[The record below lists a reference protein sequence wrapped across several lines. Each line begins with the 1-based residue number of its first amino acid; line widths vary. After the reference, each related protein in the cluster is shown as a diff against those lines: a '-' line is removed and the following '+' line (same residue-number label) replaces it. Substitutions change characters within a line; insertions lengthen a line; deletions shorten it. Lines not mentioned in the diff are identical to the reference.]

1 MLPKPSAFLLKVWA
15 TWLALL
21 CLLIA
26 GAVGLKL
33 DFGLIGQKLPFLL
46 GLHLGPDGFLQGV
59 ALTIFVT
66 AASGVCALALGVLA
80 AIGRLSANPI
90 AFALASF
97 YGSIFRGTPLIVQVL
112 IIYLALPDIDI
123 VLTGLKA
130 GIIALSL
137 NYGAYLSEMIRSGVM
152 SVPPGQR
159 EAAMALG
166 LSRWVIGWKVVAP
179 QAVRVIIPPAGT
191 QFVSM
196 LKDSALVGQLGLF
209 ELNFLAQSYGRSTY
223 HYMEMLLSA
232 ALIYWMLAL
241 VFEAV
246 QARLE
251 RRFGRGFEPRED

>member
-1 MLPKPSAFLLKVWA
+1 MLPKPNAFRLKVWA
-15 TWLALL
+15 TWLVLL
-21 CLLIA
+21 CLLIG
-26 GAVGLKL
+26 GAIGLNL

-46 GLHLGPDGFLQGV
+46 GLHLASDGFLQGA
-59 ALTIFVT
+59 ALTVFVT
-66 AASGVCALALGVLA
+66 AVSMVPALALGVLA
-80 AIGRLSANPI
+80 AIGRLSANPV

-97 YGSIFRGTPLIVQVL
+97 YGSVFRGTPLIVQVL
-112 IIYLALPDIDI
+112 IIYWGLPDVGI

-159 EAAMALG
+159 EAAAALG
-166 LSRWVIGWKVVAP
+166 LPRWLIGWKIVAP
-179 QAVRVIIPPAGT
+179 QAARVIIPPAGT

-196 LKDSALVGQLGLF
+196 LKDSALVAQLGLF
-209 ELNFLAQSYGRSTY
+209 ELNFLAQSYGRSSY
-223 HYMEMLLSA
+223 HYMEMLISA
-232 ALIYWMLAL
+232 AAIYWMLSL

-251 RRFGRGFEPRED
+251 RRFGRGFEPREN